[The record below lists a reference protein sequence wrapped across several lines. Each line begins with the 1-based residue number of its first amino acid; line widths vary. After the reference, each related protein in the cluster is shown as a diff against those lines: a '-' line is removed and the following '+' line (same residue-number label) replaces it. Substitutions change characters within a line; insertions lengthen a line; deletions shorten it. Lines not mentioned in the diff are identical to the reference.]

1 MTKKSKK
8 GLEAIGVIAFIVV
21 AGSLL
26 HWFPSAMEPME
37 KQKKPMRKK
46 ILWPG
51 LATGAYI
58 AGAGSS
64 LIWSTIMLE
73 KGTNPSELESLFVS
87 FVVWGLLI
95 AGLGQVLMAASH
107 GSDQT
112 WKFWTDG
119 IGKLGAVLGWSLGAV
134 GGVMFAMKDTEAERS
149 LIGVMVFLIFV
160 VPILVWA
167 TVGGVAFWRRNH

>member
-1 MTKKSKK
+1 MTKKSKR
-8 GLEAIGVIAFIVV
+8 GLDAIGVIAFIVV

-64 LIWSTIMLE
+64 LIWATIMLN
-73 KGTNPSELESLFVS
+73 KGTFPCEMESLFVS

-134 GGVMFAMKDTEAERS
+134 GGVFFAMKDTQAPEN
-149 LIGVMVFLIFV
+149 LIGVMVLFIFV
-160 VPILVWA
+160 VPFFVWA
-167 TVGGVAFWRRNH
+167 AVGAVAFSRWRR

>member
-8 GLEAIGVIAFIVV
+8 WLEAIGVIAFIVV
-21 AGSLL
+21 ALSLL
-26 HWFPSAMEPME
+26 RWFPSAMEPME
-37 KQKKPMRKK
+37 KTGEPMRKK

-51 LATGAYI
+51 LATVCYM

-64 LIWSTIMLE
+64 LIWATIMMDR
-73 KGTNPSELESLFVS
+73 GTNPSEMNSLLVS

-134 GGVMFAMKDTEAERS
+134 GGVLFATKDTETPGN
-149 LIGVMVFLIFV
+149 LIGVMVLVIFI
-160 VPILVWA
+160 VPIVVWA
-167 TVGGVAFWRRNH
+167 TVGAVAFWRRSR